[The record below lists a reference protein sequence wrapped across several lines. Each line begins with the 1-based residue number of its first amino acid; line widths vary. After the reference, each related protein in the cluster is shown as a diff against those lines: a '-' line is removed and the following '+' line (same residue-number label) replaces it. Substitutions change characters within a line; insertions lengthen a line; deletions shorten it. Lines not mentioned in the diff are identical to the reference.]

1 MGKLSLYPVLYW
13 YAKNYYLFLSPPI
26 YYLPKTKSKT
36 MQLFKYVE
44 IDGRSRIPKYKQIVD
59 SIIHNISVGNL
70 KIDQKIPSINSFSEE
85 YLLSRDTVEKAYSIL
100 KDRQIITSIRGKG
113 FYISRTKL
121 LSKVN
126 ILFLINKLSTY
137 KMRIYN
143 SFVNSIGG
151 NSHIDLHIY
160 HCDNSLFLNLLEKNR
175 NAYDYYIIMPHFKT
189 EELKHISYT
198 DEVVKAINKIPKN
211 KLVIM
216 DNNKLAIGGAFI
228 EIYQDFE
235 NDIYNALK
243 DGLPKIKRYDKLF
256 LVYPENSVY
265 PYPRRILH
273 GFRKFCLEF
282 YLDFEILEEI
292 YDDIILKKGD
302 LFITIEESDLVNLV
316 NQIRDKEFCLGGEI
330 GVISYNDT
338 PLKELLGITV
348 ISTDFKIM
356 GETAAQMIL
365 DKTKGKIKNPFNF
378 IDRESL

>member
-1 MGKLSLYPVLYW
+1 MD
-13 YAKNYYLFLSPPI
+13 I
-26 YYLPKTKSKT
+26 
-36 MQLFKYVE
+36 FKYVE
-44 IDGRSRIPKYKQIVD
+44 IDGQSRIPKYRQIVD
-59 SIIHNISVGNL
+59 SIIHNISVGKLN
-70 KIDQKIPSINSFSEE
+70 IDQKIPSINSFSEE

-100 KDRQIITSIRGKG
+100 KERQIITSIRGKG
-113 FYISRTKL
+113 YYITRTKL

-126 ILFLINKLSTY
+126 ILFMINKLSTY

-151 NSHIDLHIY
+151 NSHTDLHIY

-189 EELKHISYT
+189 EDLKHISYT
-198 DEVVKAINKIPKN
+198 DEVVTAINKIAKD

-216 DNNKLAIGGAFI
+216 DNNKLAIEKAFI

-235 NDIYNALK
+235 NDIYNALQH
-243 DGLPKIKRYDKLF
+243 GLQKIKKYEKLF

-282 YLDFEILEEI
+282 SLDFEILEEI

-316 NQIRDKEFCLGGEI
+316 NQIREKEFSLGGDI

-338 PLKELLGITV
+338 PLKELLGITC
-348 ISTDFKIM
+348 ISTDFKMM
-356 GETAAQMIL
+356 GETAARMIL
-365 DKTKGKIKNPFNF
+365 DKTKGKVKNPFNF